1 MSLHI
6 VVINDASTARGGAT
20 GLALL
25 SARLM
30 RDRGHRVTLFA
41 GDEGSNP
48 SLTAAGVEVVATGG
62 TRLLHQPKV
71 QAVTRGLYNTATRNA
86 LAAWIAANDSPET
99 VYHVHGWGQILSPS
113 IFAALQPVAPRTVT
127 HAHDF
132 FLACPNG
139 VFTHYKTASPCRL
152 RPLSMA
158 CLTSNCD
165 KRSYP
170 HKLWRVARTAALR
183 RSFDQSLNWGAIAII
198 HPDMAPMMELAGYAR
213 DRMMLL
219 RNPVTPYSDTR
230 IPAEDNNRLFY
241 IGRIEPDKGVGDLV
255 AAAVQAE
262 MPLTVIGE
270 GSERAALSAAHP
282 DVTFTGWKS
291 HEEIAHLVQGARG
304 VAMASRHG
312 EPFALVVAEASQSGL
327 PVILSDSALLA
338 SEVVAKGLG
347 YACDI
352 RVPGALRQTI
362 ARLRD
367 APTDE
372 VRAMSTRAFA
382 RTAPLAQ
389 APNGW
394 ADELEALY
402 HRVLQTQRF

>member
-30 RDRGHRVTLFA
+30 RDRGHRVTLFTGDDGDNPVLAEA
-41 GDEGSNP
+41 GI
-48 SLTAAGVEVVATGG
+48 EVIATGG
-62 TRLLHQPKV
+62 TRLLQQPKA
-71 QAVTRGLYNTATRNA
+71 QALTRGLYNTAARDA
-86 LAAWIAANDSPET
+86 AAAWIAANDSPRT
-99 VYHVHGWGQILSPS
+99 LYHVHGWGQILSPS
-113 IFAALQPVAPRTVT
+113 IFAALHPVAPRTVT

-152 RPLSMA
+152 RPLSLA
-158 CLTSNCD
+158 CLASNCD

-170 HKLWRVARTAALR
+170 HKLWRVTRTAALR

-213 DRMMLL
+213 DRMVLL
-219 RNPVTPYSDTR
+219 RNPVSPYSENR
-230 IPAEDNNRLFY
+230 IAAEDNDRLFY
-241 IGRIEPDKGVGDLV
+241 IGRIEPDKGVGDLIV
-255 AAAVQAE
+255 AAAQAE
-262 MPLTVIGE
+262 MPLTVIGD
-270 GSERAALSAAHP
+270 GSDRAALTAAHP
-282 DVTFTGWKS
+282 NVTFTGWKS
-291 HEEIAHLVQGARG
+291 RDEIAQLVQGARG

-338 SEVVAKGLG
+338 SEVVAQGLG

-352 RVPGALRQTI
+352 RAPGALRQTI
-362 ARLRD
+362 TRLRD
-367 APTDE
+367 APAEE
-372 VRAMSTRAFA
+372 VRAMSIRAFA

-389 APNGW
+389 TPTGW

-402 HRVLQTQRF
+402 HRVLQAQIR